1 MNIKYIHL
9 STFLSFLL
17 FSHSVLAENLPDGS
31 INFYNAS
38 NKNVT
43 AQVSSVGK
51 FNIAANESKSV
62 SYSTLAEVCPETNCT
77 AHFYVDN
84 TPAGTATIN
93 VSTGKLISTKL
104 VNLKVHT
111 AQSAQVLRSVV
122 IK

>member
-1 MNIKYIHL
+1 MSIKYIVL
-9 STFLSFLL
+9 SAFLSPLFL
-17 FSHSVLAENLPDGS
+17 SHSVFANDLPDGN
-31 INFYNAS
+31 INFHNAS

-62 SYSTLAEVCPETNCT
+62 SYSTLAQVCPQTNCT

-93 VSTGKLISTKL
+93 ISTGKLVSSNL

-111 AQSAQVLRSVV
+111 AQSAQVLRTVV